1 MNQILNKMER
11 KFGNYAIP
19 NLITIIVFG
28 MGLVFLLDTFFAA
41 NPNYDY
47 YLSDLL
53 YFDTDLILQ
62 GQIWRVITFLFLPE
76 SSSALWIIFTL
87 YFDWLI
93 GKSLENQWGS
103 FRFNV
108 FYFLGAIGSIIGG
121 IITGWATNSYLN
133 ASLFLAFATLFPDF
147 ELMLFFILP
156 VKVKYLGM
164 ISAAILIY
172 SLIVYPVSYKVAILI
187 SLINFFLFFGKD
199 FYQRIKMFIQRKNH
213 PWNK

>member
-11 KFGNYAIP
+11 KFGKYAIP

-199 FYQRIKMFIQRKNH
+199 FYQRIKMFIRRKNH

>member
-11 KFGNYAIP
+11 KFGKYAIP

-164 ISAAILIY
+164 ISAAILMY

>member
-11 KFGNYAIP
+11 KFGKYAIP

>member
-199 FYQRIKMFIQRKNH
+199 FYQRIKMFIRRKNH

>member
-11 KFGNYAIP
+11 KFGKYAIP

-164 ISAAILIY
+164 ISAAILMY

-199 FYQRIKMFIQRKNH
+199 FYQRIKMFIRRKNH